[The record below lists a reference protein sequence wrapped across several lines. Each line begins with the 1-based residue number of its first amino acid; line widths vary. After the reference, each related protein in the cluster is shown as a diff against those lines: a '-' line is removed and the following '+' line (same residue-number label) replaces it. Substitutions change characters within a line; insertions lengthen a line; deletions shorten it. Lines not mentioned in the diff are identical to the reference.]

1 MDSHSSIELVLI
13 IVLVSLSAL
22 FALCETS
29 LTSLSKMRV
38 KKMEDAG
45 VKGVS
50 SVIKVQENPEKM
62 LSTILVGGNFV
73 AFMAVSL
80 ATSLSI
86 NYFGD
91 STAVL
96 AVSTVVITLVL
107 VIFGEITPKTFAV
120 NHSEAVSV
128 RVAWFVKLVGLVLT
142 PLIAIINIVSQG
154 ILRLLGTKPS
164 ENRDEITEQ
173 DLKAIISISHEQ
185 GMLESDEKSIF
196 ENLFAT
202 REGTAREIMTPRTD
216 IVAVS
221 LDDDYIHVKQLFDD
235 EKLSRLPV
243 YSDSVDNIVGILHL
257 RDFIFADHQHGE
269 FDIQTVMRKP
279 YFTFEAKP
287 IDELFRN
294 MRSNRVYMAVVLDEY
309 GGTAG
314 IITLEDIIEK
324 IIGYVGDEYEPDES
338 DIQSVTENEFIVEG
352 SAKIELVN
360 EMLGVELES
369 SEFESI
375 GGYVIGLLGKIP
387 QKGDIAYSDGLKFSI
402 EEMDRNR
409 IIELRIQLEPREQA
423 AEADPTV

>member
-1 MDSHSSIELVLI
+1 MDSYSSIELVLI
-13 IVLVSLSAL
+13 VVLVSLSAL

-45 VKGVS
+45 VKGVA

-62 LSTILVGGNFV
+62 LSTILIGGNFV

-80 ATSLSI
+80 ATSLAI
-86 NYFGD
+86 HYFGD
-91 STAVL
+91 SAAVL

-120 NHSEAVSV
+120 NNSEAVSV
-128 RVAWFVKLVGLVLT
+128 RVAWFVKLVGWLFT
-142 PLIAIINIVSQG
+142 PLIFIINMVSQG
-154 ILRLLGTKPS
+154 ILRLFGTKPA
-164 ENRDEITEQ
+164 ENRDEITEH
-173 DLKAIISISHEQ
+173 DIKAIISISHEQ

-216 IVAVS
+216 IIAVS
-221 LDDDYIHVKQLFDD
+221 LDDDFDHVKQLFDD

-257 RDFIFADHQHGE
+257 RDFIFADHKNGE
-269 FDIQTVMRKP
+269 FDIPAIMRKP

-294 MRSNRVYMAVVLDEY
+294 MRSGRIYMAVVLDEY

-352 SAKIELVN
+352 SARIELVN

-375 GGYVIGLLGKIP
+375 GGYVIGLMGKIP
-387 QKGDIAYSDGLKFSI
+387 QKGDVAFSEGLKFGV
-402 EEMDRNR
+402 EEMERNR
-409 IIELRIQLEPREQA
+409 IIELRITRN
-423 AEADPTV
+423 